1 MKINAK
7 FIPQEPYAELT
18 LRRFPTALYK
28 KIKAVS
34 QQHHVSVP
42 SLIIQCCEFALNNMG
57 GESK

>member
-28 KIKAVS
+28 KSKPYHNSIMFPFPPLSYSAVNL
-34 QQHHVSVP
+34 P
-42 SLIIQCCEFALNNMG
+42 
-57 GESK
+57 